1 MVGDGV
7 NDAPALVQADLGIA
21 IGTGTD
27 VAIESSDI
35 TLLGGSLHGV
45 VTALRLSRR
54 TYRTILQNLFWAF
67 AYNTAMIPIAAVGLL
82 NPALAG
88 AAMGL
93 SSVSVVTNSLRLST
107 YGRRRT
113 DGPQPARPQPATE
126 PALVGVEVGHH

>member
-1 MVGDGV
+1 
-7 NDAPALVQADLGIA
+7 
-21 IGTGTD
+21 

-35 TLLGGSLHGV
+35 TLIGGSLHGV

-67 AYNTAMIPIAAVGLL
+67 VYNTAMIPIAAVGLL

-107 YGRRRT
+107 YGRRR
-113 DGPQPARPQPATE
+113 GGAPRPAARQPVFQPD
-126 PALVGVEVGHH
+126 LFGQEVVHR